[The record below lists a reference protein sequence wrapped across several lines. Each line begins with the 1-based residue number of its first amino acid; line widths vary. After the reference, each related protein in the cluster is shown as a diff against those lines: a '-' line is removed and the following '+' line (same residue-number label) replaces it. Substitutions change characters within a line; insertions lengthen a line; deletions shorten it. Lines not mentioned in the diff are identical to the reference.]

1 MTDKHDNSVSGLNFL
16 ALPDDRSL
24 GVRLNR
30 AGKAE
35 FVRHNMLVPPEEA
48 SDYLS
53 QNSREYWYPQS
64 GTVAAPSPEWIIN
77 TCTDP
82 DTFRHAMTWLD
93 ETYGSNTPI
102 FNHPR
107 SIAMSS
113 RERQAQKL
121 TGINDLVVPHC
132 VRFRFETVQELVRT
146 FEEGG
151 FRFPVLVR
159 PNELQTGQGMKRIDS
174 HDDWEQ
180 LLYTRWFR
188 RDHMMIQFEDC
199 QTDEGIYLKA
209 RVVLIGGKPHLRH
222 VKASNDWLVH
232 NASKQV
238 VKGFPEREMAVI
250 DQLEAEPSFME
261 VCEQIGL
268 RARLDFC
275 GVDIG
280 IDVGNKRYVLFEAN
294 PSMSIFFPLRPN
306 MTDAEMERRKRLQGK
321 SSSAFLAHLMNP
333 TLWLTPGQQ

>member
-1 MTDKHDNSVSGLNFL
+1 MTVKYDNSVSGLSFW
-16 ALPDDRSL
+16 ALPDDRRL
-24 GVRLNR
+24 RVRLNK
-30 AGKAE
+30 AGKVE
-35 FVRHNMLVPPEEA
+35 FVRHNMLVLPQEA

-53 QNSREYWYPQS
+53 QNARDYWYPQS
-64 GTVAAPSPEWIIN
+64 DTVTEQRPEWIIN

-82 DTFRHAMTWLD
+82 DTFSDAMTWLD
-93 ETYGSNTPI
+93 ETYAATIPI
-102 FNHPR
+102 FNHPK

-113 RERQAQKL
+113 RERQAQQL
-121 TGINDLVVPHC
+121 TGIKNLVVPHC

-174 HDDWEQ
+174 HDDWEK

-188 RDHMMIQFEDC
+188 RDHMMIQFEDS
-199 QTDEGIYLKA
+199 QTDEGIYLKV
-209 RVVLIGGKPHLRH
+209 RVVLIGGKPYLRH

-238 VKGFPEREMAVI
+238 VNGFPDREMAVI
-250 DQLEAEPSFME
+250 DQLEAETSFME
-261 VCEQIGL
+261 ACDKIGQ
-268 RARLDFC
+268 RVRLDFC

-280 IDVGNKRYVLFEAN
+280 VDVANKRYVLFEAN
-294 PSMSIFFPLRPN
+294 PSMSVFFPLRPN

-321 SSSAFLAHLMNP
+321 SSSAFLAHLMDP
-333 TLWLTPGQQ
+333 ALWLTPCQQ